1 MKRITLYF
9 LLLFTQ
15 FIFAQFSSNDVKYF
29 VGQGNATAYLVVD
42 FNDGTFDE
50 AQVWGVRFDLNNPIN
65 GIQMFELIADEEPNF
80 SFEQTGGFLDQ
91 VAFNMH
97 DSYEQEYDFWSLWS
111 SLNGNDWNMAGW
123 MSSDLQDEYW
133 YGASYGFMFTVPEPV
148 APSNLI
154 PAYSSQWFQTS
165 QITNWIGTGT
175 NQSLVVV
182 DFGTQT
188 NGSENSYVFGIK
200 YNGTISAEEALE
212 LIQTETTYFNFTSVN
227 NQIETLNLG
236 LNSGV
241 ASASNP
247 WKIYEGTNLSDW
259 QTKANL
265 SQVNLTNNHWLGLS
279 FSARRPFTPQEAS
292 ETLSNQN
299 EQKFEFKIYPNP
311 TSDYVNILIEDEVK
325 IVTVFNMQGKEILKT
340 NSNRVDVSNLTSG
353 VYMIE
358 VITNSGKAISKVI
371 KK

>member
-50 AQVWGVRFDLNNPIN
+50 AQVWGVRFDSNNPIN

-91 VAFNMH
+91 VAFNLH

-111 SLNGNDWNMAGW
+111 SLNGNDWDMAGW

-154 PAYSSQWFQTS
+154 PAYSSQWFQAS
-165 QITNWIGTGT
+165 QITTWLGTGT
-175 NQSLVVV
+175 NKSLVVV

-188 NGSENSYVFGIK
+188 NDVENSYVFGIQ
-200 YNGTISAEEALE
+200 YNGTITAEQALQ
-212 LIQTETTYFNFTSVN
+212 LIQTETSYFNFTTN
-227 NQIETLNLG
+227 ANQIETLNLAS
-236 LNSGV
+236 NSGI
-241 ASASNP
+241 ATTANP
-247 WKIYEGTNLSDW
+247 WKIYQGTDLSNW
-259 QTKANL
+259 QTKNNL
-265 SQVNLTNNHWLGLS
+265 AQVTLSNNDWLGLS
-279 FSARRPFTPQEAS
+279 FSDRRPFTPQEAS

-299 EQKFEFKIYPNP
+299 EQKIEFKIYPNP
-311 TSDYVNILIEDEVK
+311 TSDYLNIHSEEPILDVI
-325 IVTVFNMQGKEILKT
+325 IFNVQGRQVLK
-340 NSNRVDVSNLTSG
+340 SNQNRLDVSHLTSG
-353 VYMIE
+353 IYLIE
-358 VITNSGKAISKVI
+358 VKTNSGKDTSKFI
-371 KK
+371 KR